1 MCETAGTDQVL
12 LHPNQY
18 RGCGR
23 DRIPSVEINSG
34 SNRAES
40 QRSVSGDHDLVV
52 VRRNRRCQRANGE
65 TALSGNIS
73 AKSDRLLVRF
83 DYLVVARSTA
93 RKTLCNE
100 SVDLFQRET
109 DEIGHGADS
118 HHVCGAR
125 VTGRLS
131 EFIGVD
137 AEVLSTSGQLKLA
150 GVVNRYAILG
160 EIVLVIVIRV
170 LVKRNEYIHVVP
182 GAQHRSI

>member
-1 MCETAGTDQVL
+1 MRETAGADQVL

-18 RGCGR
+18 RGCRR
-23 DRIPSVEINSG
+23 DRISGVEIDSG

-65 TALSGNIS
+65 TAIGGNVG

-83 DYLVVARSTA
+83 DYLVVSRSTA
-93 RKTLCNE
+93 RETLRNE
-100 SVDLFQRET
+100 SVNLFQRET
-109 DEIGHGADS
+109 DEIGYSADR

-125 VTGRLS
+125 VTCRLS
-131 EFIGVD
+131 EFVSVN

-160 EIVLVIVIRV
+160 EIVLVVVIRV
-170 LVKRNEYIHVVP
+170 FVKRNEHIHVVP
-182 GAQHRSI
+182 